1 MCVTRYNPDECKQSW
16 GCDASRVTLFPRP
29 NPPPAATTAEQVE
42 FPSEDQEKEESD
54 EKGRGARAGKGWQ
67 GLARGAALKLPLSI
81 FFLRCHGVHPGELIL
96 GFDSLPDDLTI
107 PRCRLLY
114 QKLLMADRVSC
125 SGFCYQRSCWWLS
138 SFVGFSS
145 WR

>member
-54 EKGRGARAGKGWQ
+54 EKGRGARAGKGR
-67 GLARGAALKLPLSI
+67 GLEIATFHFLLALPWRPSRGI
-81 FFLRCHGVHPGELIL
+81 
-96 GFDSLPDDLTI
+96 DSWI
-107 PRCRLLY
+107 
-114 QKLLMADRVSC
+114 
-125 SGFCYQRSCWWLS
+125 
-138 SFVGFSS
+138 
-145 WR
+145 